1 MNSGD
6 ISGIVITI
14 TLVVAFIA
22 VELVYY
28 FQRFKID
35 KLKNKLLTNTSSL
48 LNIVFYLFFTNISKS
63 V

>member
-14 TLVVAFIA
+14 TLVVGFIA